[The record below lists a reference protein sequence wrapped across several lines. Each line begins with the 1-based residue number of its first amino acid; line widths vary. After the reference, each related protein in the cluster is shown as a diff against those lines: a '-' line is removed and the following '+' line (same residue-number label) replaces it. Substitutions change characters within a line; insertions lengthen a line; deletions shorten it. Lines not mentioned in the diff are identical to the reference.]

1 MSTQQIARMTEY
13 QNRNQLLSDQDG
25 VKLIKI
31 PFGTFAGVRERL
43 FVIEKNG
50 MVAFDTGDQGG
61 GQN

>member
-1 MSTQQIARMTEY
+1 MSTQQIAGMTEY

-31 PFGTFAGVRERL
+31 PFGTFAGVQERL